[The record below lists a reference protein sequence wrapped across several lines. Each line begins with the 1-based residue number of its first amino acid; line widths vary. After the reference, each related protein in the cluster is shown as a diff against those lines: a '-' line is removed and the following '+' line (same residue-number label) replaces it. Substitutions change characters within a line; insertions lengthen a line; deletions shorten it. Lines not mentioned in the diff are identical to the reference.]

1 MYNDFFLGRSL
12 VKFFNDHALNEVGG
26 GRFAEGVLLA
36 QDLDAL
42 LLELIR

>member
-12 VKFFNDHALNEVGG
+12 VKFFDNHALDEVGG
-26 GRFAEGVLLA
+26 SRFAQGVLLA